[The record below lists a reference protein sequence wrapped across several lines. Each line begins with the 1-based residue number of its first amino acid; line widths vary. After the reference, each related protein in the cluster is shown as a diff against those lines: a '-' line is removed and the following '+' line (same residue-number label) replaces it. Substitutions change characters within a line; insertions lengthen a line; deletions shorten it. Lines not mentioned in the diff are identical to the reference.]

1 MGKIVNYKKIYS
13 AANSTEAH
21 LIQGLFE
28 LESIQT
34 CLSGEHL
41 TVAAGGLPADV
52 FQIDILVDEDM
63 YAEALEIISNY
74 EEILRQP
81 VQDGK
86 SWECDECKKI
96 NPDTFEIC
104 WNCQVNRLT
113 VA

>member
-1 MGKIVNYKKIYS
+1 MVKIVNYKKIYS

-28 LESIQT
+28 HESIQT
-34 CLSGEHL
+34 RLSGEHL
-41 TVAAGGLPADV
+41 TIAAGGLPADV
-52 FQIDILVDEDM
+52 FQIDILVDEEM
-63 YAEALEIISNY
+63 YAEALAIISNY
-74 EEILRQP
+74 EKMLRQP

-86 SWECDECKKI
+86 SWECEECKKI